1 MMALRA
7 TTALLL
13 AVWTQS
19 GCVTV
24 RSSTS
29 PSARLAEYHT
39 FAWYDWPT
47 TATTP
52 QSPFGRTPAG
62 EVVRARIAQDLAR
75 KGIQETRKEPDFIV
89 AYHVWLEQKMD
100 VSDWGYPRL
109 FWGAPGPIRI
119 DEYTVG
125 TLFVD
130 FIDRRTG
137 QIFWR
142 GTASAVMD
150 HPENPN
156 LRKLGSA
163 VDKLMR
169 KYPAEVASAGVRPT
183 S

>member
-1 MMALRA
+1 MKALGAA
-7 TTALLL
+7 TAVLL
-13 AVWTQS
+13 AVCAQG

-29 PSARLAEYHT
+29 PSARLAAYRT
-39 FAWYDWPT
+39 FAWSDWPA
-47 TATTP
+47 TAAQP
-52 QSPFGRTPAG
+52 QRAFGRTPADD
-62 EVVRARIAQDLAR
+62 VVRARIAQDLAH
-75 KGIQETRKEPDFIV
+75 KGIHETRKDPDFLV
-89 AYHVWLEQKMD
+89 SYHTWLEQKID

-109 FWGAPGPIRI
+109 YWGAPGPIHI

-142 GTASAVMD
+142 GTASAVVD

-156 LRKLGSA
+156 LKKLGYA

-169 KYPAEVASAGVRPT
+169 KYPAEVASAGARPT
-183 S
+183 L